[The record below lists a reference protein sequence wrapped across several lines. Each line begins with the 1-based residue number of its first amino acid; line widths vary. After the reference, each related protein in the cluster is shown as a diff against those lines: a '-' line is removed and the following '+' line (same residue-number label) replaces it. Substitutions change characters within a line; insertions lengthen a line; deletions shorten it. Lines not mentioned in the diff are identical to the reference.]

1 MFDQSKKRIGFC
13 CKYLEED
20 QTQPKKVLLENPDL
34 LDELEEKIMDTLKA
48 LN

>member
-20 QTQPKKVLLENPDL
+20 QTQPKKVLLLKKAQL
-34 LDELEEKIMDTLKA
+34 LHGATGKRINL
-48 LN
+48 